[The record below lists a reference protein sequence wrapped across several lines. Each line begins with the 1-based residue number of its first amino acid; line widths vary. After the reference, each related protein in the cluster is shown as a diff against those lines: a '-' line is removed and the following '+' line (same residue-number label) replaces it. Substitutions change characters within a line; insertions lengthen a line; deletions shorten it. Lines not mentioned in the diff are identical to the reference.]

1 MVKAVVGGWYDRL
14 CLSMSATNHLVVFCG
29 EKKKKDSYMF
39 QYFLKYACHF

>member
-29 EKKKKDSYMF
+29 EKKKKTAICF
-39 QYFLKYACHF
+39 NTF